1 MRRRDR
7 SPLAT
12 CPLDLMVVF
21 LVFCLYFDCLSQK
34 KGPRQA
40 SIAAFFSP
48 QKAALKPA
56 ESAPVASASEAA
68 EVRDTGSSDT
78 NSNSNGSG
86 AKRPRASAPVKDRA
100 SSPVD
105 SKPSVKKQPKKKRAP
120 AQPKS
125 KAKPGPKPKAKK
137 DAVVLFTSPH
147 AMIPGQEDD
156 EDDGSNDDDGDDLF
170 NTPAAKQ
177 ARAEL
182 EADHQSEATPAA
194 VVAATVTASLDVE
207 VMALD
212 EEDAPTGDELIDLTT
227 SSASVPASSAVS
239 DAVKPTPKLPV
250 NGNAKKPQRKTTRSS
265 STPAAKPLTKRQQK
279 QKEKAAALAAAA
291 AEAKTPAP
299 VEALD
304 PVTQARVDT
313 YKLKMDELT
322 RQHTQLLHSKSES
335 DAVMQEIF
343 GVALDCGL
351 DVTVDLEKAQQTLVE
366 TGRKVLETASATA
379 ETTGLPSTLEFPHES
394 KSLIVKN
401 VQGRSTSLSALSS
414 ELLALFQKGVASED
428 VDMESEKEEKAS
440 ESDKALADRAAALLV
455 EMEIKTLA
463 QRTAYGVRPAKAN
476 IFEDTTADALW
487 VWEVGNLEKYFAD
500 EEQKTV
506 KRMRKHRKRLGQQ
519 LKTLARV
526 VQLLHQKPVDEV
538 KVSAEEAKV
547 GKFGMAVEAELQKA
561 NDRERKEQERI
572 QAAEKKKLHESE
584 RQQAKQEDKR
594 KRELEL
600 EAEKQQSSKRRKSL
614 VSYFRSIDSSG
625 PDSAASSIPGDGSSS
640 VAIGSAIDATTEQQ
654 VEEDGD
660 IAEISSSS
668 SVIMAHMDAVLGY
681 VVSDDN
687 GKSSS
692 PGDSQTS
699 IFFTLKDK
707 RDATKKRANAHL
719 PQSWSGRRGRDPK
732 LGLMKL
738 LQFHENH
745 RPAYYGTFNTRS
757 RIFRGGRRPFAQH
770 KKFDYS
776 VDSDDEWE
784 EEEPGESLSG
794 AESDGDES
802 DDDNLDYGDKWLAYE
817 DEVDYMDDV
826 EDGDDPME
834 GSGNEESS
842 PTKHKLP
849 SQLHQKKRAKTK
861 GDKPAKLEP
870 QIVGPFWCP
879 TSSSDG
885 CASGHFSGSS
895 GQLLCE
901 PVFESTLM
909 RKAREYELEQE
920 QLRVQQQQQQQLK
933 EQQQKLQ
940 EELKAKAAAA
950 QPIGGKQTSIVA
962 SAEKRTPQKSR
973 KSAVAPVSSSPGLGQ
988 ARPRPAPAAKARAQ
1002 AASMSL
1008 VTRVFAPLRRPAA
1021 SLCARSFAT
1030 GIPDDD
1036 EHAVGR
1042 ERDELEDAKLGVTH
1056 FNRDP
1061 LESEETQGN
1070 SKDDPIL
1077 VPSFHSSRTVG
1088 VSHND
1093 ASYLYWFNLEK
1104 GKVHYLPQIEK
1115 YFMLYN
1121 PEELAKLV
1129 KDVEAK
1135 QH

>member
-1 MRRRDR
+1 
-7 SPLAT
+7 
-12 CPLDLMVVF
+12 MVVF
-21 LVFCLYFDCLSQK
+21 LVFCLCFDCLSQK

-48 QKAALKPA
+48 QKTAVKPV
-56 ESAPVASASEAA
+56 ESAPVASSEAA
-68 EVRDTGSSDT
+68 EVRNAGSSDT
-78 NSNSNGSG
+78 NSNGNGSG
-86 AKRPRASAPVKDRA
+86 AKRPRASAPVNGRA
-100 SSPVD
+100 SSPVE
-105 SKPSVKKQPKKKRAP
+105 SKSSVKKQPRKKRAP
-120 AQPKS
+120 AQPKP
-125 KAKPGPKPKAKK
+125 KAKLGPKPKAKK

-156 EDDGSNDDDGDDLF
+156 EDDSSNDDEGGDMF
-170 NTPAAKQ
+170 NTPVAKR

-182 EADHQSEATPAA
+182 EADHQLEATPAA
-194 VVAATVTASLDVE
+194 TVAATVTTSLDVE
-207 VMALD
+207 VVDLD
-212 EEDAPTGDELIDLTT
+212 EDAPTGDELIDLTT
-227 SSASVPASSAVS
+227 SSASAPASSTVS
-239 DAVKPTPKLPV
+239 DAAKPTPKLPIS
-250 NGNAKKPQRKTTRSS
+250 GSAKKPQRKTAGSS
-265 STPAAKPLTKRQQK
+265 STPAVKPLTKRQQK
-279 QKEKAAALAAAA
+279 QKEKTAALAAAA

-299 VEALD
+299 VESLD

-313 YKLKMDELT
+313 YKLKMDELA
-322 RQHTQLLHSKSES
+322 RQHTQLLHSKNES

-379 ETTGLPSTLEFPHES
+379 ETTALPSTLEFPHEA

-414 ELLALFQKGVASED
+414 ELLALFQKDVASED
-428 VDMESEKEEKAS
+428 ADMESKEKKDKAS
-440 ESDKALADRAAALLV
+440 NSDKALADRAAALLV

-487 VWEVGNLEKYFAD
+487 VWEVGNLEKYFED

-572 QAAEKKKLHESE
+572 QAAEKKKLQESE

-625 PDSAASSIPGDGSSS
+625 PDSTASSIPGDGSSS
-640 VAIGSAIDATTEQQ
+640 VANGSAIDVTTEQR

-660 IAEISSSS
+660 IVEISSSS

-681 VVSDDN
+681 VISDGN

-692 PGDSQTS
+692 PGDSQKS

-707 RDATKKRANAHL
+707 RDATKRRANAHL

-817 DEVDYMDDV
+817 DEVDYMD
-826 EDGDDPME
+826 
-834 GSGNEESS
+834 
-842 PTKHKLP
+842 
-849 SQLHQKKRAKTK
+849 
-861 GDKPAKLEP
+861 
-870 QIVGPFWCP
+870 
-879 TSSSDG
+879 
-885 CASGHFSGSS
+885 
-895 GQLLCE
+895 
-901 PVFESTLM
+901 
-909 RKAREYELEQE
+909 
-920 QLRVQQQQQQQLK
+920 
-933 EQQQKLQ
+933 
-940 EELKAKAAAA
+940 
-950 QPIGGKQTSIVA
+950 
-962 SAEKRTPQKSR
+962 
-973 KSAVAPVSSSPGLGQ
+973 
-988 ARPRPAPAAKARAQ
+988 
-1002 AASMSL
+1002 
-1008 VTRVFAPLRRPAA
+1008 
-1021 SLCARSFAT
+1021 
-1030 GIPDDD
+1030 
-1036 EHAVGR
+1036 
-1042 ERDELEDAKLGVTH
+1042 
-1056 FNRDP
+1056 
-1061 LESEETQGN
+1061 
-1070 SKDDPIL
+1070 
-1077 VPSFHSSRTVG
+1077 
-1088 VSHND
+1088 
-1093 ASYLYWFNLEK
+1093 
-1104 GKVHYLPQIEK
+1104 
-1115 YFMLYN
+1115 
-1121 PEELAKLV
+1121 
-1129 KDVEAK
+1129 
-1135 QH
+1135 